1 MLNSKENKEADTISF
16 EVRIPIKKT
25 KSYYGMIQ
33 SEIDDFFI
41 RKNQKYFLVCLY
53 LQIMSTNRL
62 KSLAVNVS

>member
-41 RKNQKYFLVCLY
+41 RKNQKYFLVC
-53 LQIMSTNRL
+53 
-62 KSLAVNVS
+62 